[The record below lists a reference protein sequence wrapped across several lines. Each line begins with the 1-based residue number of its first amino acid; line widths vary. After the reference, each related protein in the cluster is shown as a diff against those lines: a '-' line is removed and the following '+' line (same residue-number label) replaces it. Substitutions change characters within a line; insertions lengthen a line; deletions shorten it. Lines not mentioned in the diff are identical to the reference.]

1 MEHVLR
7 ETKAVLRERVVAG
20 RGEWRRRRRPVA
32 GEAVTATEQQ
42 RWDGGVKAARRGGGE
57 GEVEGGGGAGN
68 GEGRVAAARE
78 AAEPVAA
85 ARARSR
91 ETAQPVAAARARW
104 DGGDGGEEGS
114 RQAEAMGS
122 ATLSFKTT
130 ESAGEECSRCWR
142 APRYRLGGLGR
153 VQAGPSC
160 GKWRRRRVSRGGL
173 MRRMG
178 KGGEGAGAQSRAGRR
193 RGGGGAGRRGGGEG
207 VERRSP
213 VPGRD
218 ASQGPTM
225 VIELKT
231 AARRRCRRRPRPT
244 RSRAGRITAK
254 NSGADDPTAMKVA
267 TATSSGTS

>member
-130 ESAGEECSRCWR
+130 ESAGEECSLARPSLS
-142 APRYRLGGLGR
+142 PRWTRPRTGWAKLRQVAAAEGE
-153 VQAGPSC
+153 P
-160 GKWRRRRVSRGGL
+160 RRVDAPDGEGGGRSRRAVACWPPKGRGGVL
-173 MRRMG
+173 AAEAGGRG
-178 KGGEGAGAQSRAGRR
+178 LKGDRLCPAETPVRGRR
-193 RGGGGAGRRGGGEG
+193 W
-207 VERRSP
+207 
-213 VPGRD
+213 
-218 ASQGPTM
+218 
-225 VIELKT
+225 
-231 AARRRCRRRPRPT
+231 
-244 RSRAGRITAK
+244 
-254 NSGADDPTAMKVA
+254 
-267 TATSSGTS
+267 SSS